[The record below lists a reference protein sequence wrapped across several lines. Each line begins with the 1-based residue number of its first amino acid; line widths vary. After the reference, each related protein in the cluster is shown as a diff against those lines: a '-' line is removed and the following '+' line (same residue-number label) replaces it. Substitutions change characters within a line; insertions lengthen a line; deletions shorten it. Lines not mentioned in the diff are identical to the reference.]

1 MARHE
6 PPRVERA
13 DSETRGN
20 LPRRFWGTS
29 YDRLLKTFWENHDPT
44 QGMRQGNDVG
54 TQYRSAIFIF
64 NDAQRSAAD
73 ASKAVFQKALS
84 AKKLGQ
90 ITTEVAPS
98 GPFYFAEDYHQQYL
112 AKNRRSRA

>member
-13 DSETRGN
+13 DSETCGN

-29 YDRLLKTFWENHDPT
+29 YNRLLKTLWENHEPT

-54 TQYRSAIFIF
+54 TRYRSAIFIF
-64 NDAQRSAAD
+64 NDAQRSGAD
-73 ASKAVFQKALS
+73 VSKAVFQKALS
-84 AKKLGQ
+84 AKSFSQ
-90 ITTEVAPS
+90 ITTRSAPS